1 MHTFVNQADNKE
13 SRAQILAY
21 SGPDGREKTQNHSQ
35 SGIQKA
41 LEQLADFGPRS
52 GRLKQ
57 LGRALV
63 HRRR

>member
-1 MHTFVNQADNKE
+1 M
-13 SRAQILAY
+13 LAY
-21 SGPDGREKTQNHSQ
+21 SGPDGREKTQNYAQ